1 MLAYLIVLLTFLF
14 AYLGFGLF
22 LLKFFKLKFSPLERL
37 LFAMVLSISLLS
49 LGFVLLGYLVGTL
62 AYYLLI
68 PCLVIGAFSLR
79 QERRLFSQIWL
90 QLKKRPLLSFLILLA
105 ITSLSTGL
113 FFSGSVRQGYLLL
126 QDTYDSP
133 WHLSLIK
140 ESLRNLPPRHPSNPK
155 ILLNNYHYFYDV
167 FLASLGFL
175 SKLPILNLH
184 YQVGQL
190 LMATLLILSAIV
202 FGRRFK
208 SNKASAFLVFFTA
221 FVGNFAY
228 FIPLFLPNQAWSE
241 SSFWVS
247 QTFSMMVN
255 PQLVFSFVTFYLI
268 LTLLTKDFYK
278 KPARHYL
285 MIALILPS
293 IGFKSYGWI
302 LMSLLYAMDLLINFF
317 KEKKI
322 RYIIYGLIY
331 LILALPL
338 IYLMTGFKS
347 NSFFYHP
354 LWFIDTMVEA
364 PDRLNHL
371 KWRFLLDHYLLT
383 KNYPRIFALRA
394 VQIAIFYLGNLGT
407 RAIFLLFPIW
417 RLIKR
422 KAWKKHQP
430 LADLL
435 FILFLISSI
444 FPLLFLQRGTVWNAI
459 QFWYYSLIFA
469 NILAVLVYLK
479 LSKNWKKWQQTVALI
494 LLIALSVPSYLH
506 ANFYRWQSFKKIPEN
521 QVQLLT
527 NLAADEKIMICPDGS
542 WWYRHSI
549 VSALTPAEVYLA
561 DSGQVNLLNLSLQDF
576 EDFEELFLKKDL
588 ANLEKLIREEEI
600 DHILCADENFSS
612 FIKKLNWQEQEF
624 SDWRFFSAEDTAK

>member
-1 MLAYLIVLLTFLF
+1 MWSYLIILFTFLF

-22 LLKFFKLKFSPLERL
+22 LLRFFKLKLSVLEKL
-37 LFAMVLSISLLS
+37 LFSTVLSISLLS
-49 LGFVLLGYLVGTL
+49 LAFVLLGYLVGAL

-68 PCLVIGAFSLR
+68 PCLIIGIFSLWRER
-79 QERRLFSQIWL
+79 QLFYQFWL
-90 QLKKRPLLSFLILLA
+90 LVKKRPFLSFLILLA
-105 ITSLSTGL
+105 IISLSSGL
-113 FFSGSVRQGYLLL
+113 LFSGTVRQGYLLL

-175 SKLPILNLH
+175 SGLPILKLH
-184 YQVGQL
+184 YQLGQL
-190 LMATLLILSAIV
+190 LMATLLVLSAVV
-202 FGRRFK
+202 FGRRLK
-208 SNKASAFLVFFTA
+208 SNRASALLVFFTVFA
-221 FVGNFAY
+221 GNFAY
-228 FIPLFLPNQAWSE
+228 FIPLFLPNQNWSE

-255 PQLVFSFVTFYLI
+255 PQLVFSFATFYLI
-268 LTLLTKDFYK
+268 LILLTKDFYK

-285 MIALILPS
+285 MMALILPS

-302 LMSLLYAMDLLINFF
+302 LMSLLYAIDLLINFYRDRKF
-317 KEKKI
+317 
-322 RYIIYGLIY
+322 RYISYGLIY

-338 IYLMTGFKS
+338 IYLMTGFKN

-383 KNYPRIFALRA
+383 KNYLRIFALR
-394 VQIAIFYLGNLGT
+394 VMQIAIFYLGNLGT
-407 RAIFLLFPIW
+407 RAIFLFFPIW

-422 KAWKKHQP
+422 KTWKKHQP
-430 LADLL
+430 LADIV

-444 FPLLFLQRGTVWNAI
+444 FPLLFLQRGTVWNTI

-479 LSKNWKKWQQTVALI
+479 LSKNWKKWQKSLALI
-494 LLIALSVPSYLH
+494 LLVLLSIPSYLH
-506 ANFYRWQSFKKIPEN
+506 ATFYRWQSLRK
-521 QVQLLT
+521 
-527 NLAADEKIMICPDGS
+527 
-542 WWYRHSI
+542 
-549 VSALTPAEVYLA
+549 
-561 DSGQVNLLNLSLQDF
+561 
-576 EDFEELFLKKDL
+576 FLK
-588 ANLEKLIREEEI
+588 
-600 DHILCADENFSS
+600 
-612 FIKKLNWQEQEF
+612 IKFNY
-624 SDWRFFSAEDTAK
+624 